1 MSPTTEP
8 WGYHIFTY
16 GCQMNVRDSEIM
28 AGLLNSQGGT
38 LQNQAALADLI
49 IFNTCSVRHS
59 AENKVYGKLGE
70 YLKIKN
76 SRPGMIIAFG
86 GCMAQI
92 PEVVNRVKRMG
103 VDIVFGTHNLH
114 LLPQLIER
122 HHQGHKKVVE
132 VWPEHGEI
140 IEALPSQRN
149 PGWSAFVNIMYGCN
163 NYCSYCI
170 VPYTRGRER
179 SRRPQDILAE
189 LQALAADGFKEVTL
203 LGQNVNSYGQGLP
216 EAFDFADLLAMADS
230 IPGLERI
237 RFTTSHPKDMSDK
250 LIDTIAGGRNL
261 CEHIHVPLQAG
272 SNEVLKRM
280 NRHYSREH
288 YLEMVAKIRERI
300 PGVAISSDLIVGFP
314 GETQADFEETL
325 EMVEKVRFDSAFTFM
340 YSTRTGTQAA
350 KLPDQIDLRT
360 KRERLLRLNQL
371 QYAIAAEINRGMEGK
386 IEEIMVEGPSK
397 TDYRRMTGRTRT
409 NRIVIFEGCPD
420 LAGELLRVKITK
432 GNTFSLFGEAADG
445 KSIMK

>member
-1 MSPTTEP
+1 MNPTMEP

-28 AGLLNSQGGT
+28 AGLLTSQGGI
-38 LQNQAALADLI
+38 LQSQAELADLI

-76 SRPGMIIAFG
+76 TRPDMIVAFG

-92 PEVVNRVKRMG
+92 PEVVSRVKKMG

-114 LLPQLIER
+114 LLPHLIER
-122 HHQGHKKVVE
+122 RRQGQKKVVE

-179 SRRPQDILAE
+179 SRRPQDIMAE

-216 EAFDFADLLAMADS
+216 ESCDFADLLQMADS

-288 YLEMVAKIRERI
+288 YMELVAKMRDRI

-314 GETQADFEETL
+314 GETESDFEETL
-325 EMVEKVRFDSAFTFM
+325 EMVEKVRFDSAFTFL

-350 KLPDQIDLRT
+350 NLPDQIELRT
-360 KRERLLRLNQL
+360 KKERLLRLNQM
-371 QYAIAAEINRGMEGK
+371 QYAIAAEINGGLEGK

-397 TDYRRMTGRTRT
+397 TDGRRMTGRTRN
-409 NRIVIFEGCPD
+409 NRIVIFEGSPAW
-420 LAGELLRVKITK
+420 AGKLLRIRITK
-432 GNTFSLFGEAADG
+432 GKTFSLFGEAADDDP
-445 KSIMK
+445 IMN

>member
-1 MSPTTEP
+1 MNLTMDS

-16 GCQMNVRDSEIM
+16 GCQMNVRDSEII
-28 AGLLNSQGGT
+28 AGLLTAQGGI
-38 LQNQAALADLI
+38 LQNQAEQADII

-59 AENKVYGKLGE
+59 AENKVYSKLGE
-70 YLKIKN
+70 YLKIRRT
-76 SRPGMIIAFG
+76 RPDMIVAFG

-92 PEVVNRVKRMG
+92 PEVVSKVKRMG

-114 LLPQLIER
+114 LLPQLIDR
-122 HHQGHKKVVE
+122 HRQGQKKVVD
-132 VWPEHGEI
+132 VWPQHGEI

-179 SRRPQDILAE
+179 SRRPQDIMAE
-189 LQALAADGFKEVTL
+189 LQALATDGFKEVTL

-216 EAFDFADLLAMADS
+216 EGCDFADLLKMADS

-288 YLEMVAKIRERI
+288 YLELVAKMRARI

-314 GETQADFEETL
+314 GETEADFKDTL
-325 EMVEKVRFDSAFTFM
+325 EMVEKVRLDSAFTFM
-340 YSTRTGTQAA
+340 YSTRTGTHAA
-350 KLPDQIDLRT
+350 NLPDQIDLET
-360 KRERLLRLNQL
+360 KKERLLRLNQR
-371 QYAIAAEINRGMEGK
+371 QYAIAAEINRDLEGE

-397 TDYRRMTGRTRT
+397 TDNRRLTGRTRT
-409 NRIVIFEGCPD
+409 NRIVIFEGSPD
-420 LAGELLRVKITK
+420 LAGELVRVRITK
-432 GNTFSLFGEAADG
+432 GKTFSLFGEAADR
-445 KSIMK
+445 KPKMN